1 MAYQTCERQYAR
13 LLAAFDLSIA
23 QFDVLNVIDELGD
36 QAAPAQIAQKLVVTK
51 GNISGLLKR
60 LADPGWIAFSRH
72 EHDGRS
78 FVCRLKPKAVAVLAQ
93 ARQASAQFITLQLS
107 PFSDAELA
115 VVAQQMDVMRAH
127 LERIDPELI
136 TAPIL
141 SEQHNATKRSRN
153 VRSARN

>member
-1 MAYQTCERQYAR
+1 MAYQTCDRQYAR
-13 LLAAFDLSIA
+13 VLAAFGLSIA

-36 QAAPAQIAQKLVVTK
+36 QAAPAQIAQKLLVTK

-72 EHDGRS
+72 ERDGRS
-78 FVCRLKPKAVAVLAQ
+78 FVVRLKPKAAAVLAQ
-93 ARQASAQFITLQLS
+93 ARQASAQFIAQQLS

-115 VVAQQMDVMRAH
+115 VVARQMGVMRAH

-141 SEQHNATKRSRN
+141 SEQHNATKRNRHA
-153 VRSARN
+153 RSARD